1 MFIVVAIVVVVVF
14 VDIVVGIVGVDVVGN
29 FLCYFFCFVIILRCD
44 VVNYNVHKLDLTLG
58 VNLVL
63 SSRWCQRIL

>member
-1 MFIVVAIVVVVVF
+1 MFVVVAIVVVVVF
-14 VDIVVGIVGVDVVGN
+14 VDIVVGIVGVDVVGIF
-29 FLCYFFCFVIILRCD
+29 FLVFIILRCD